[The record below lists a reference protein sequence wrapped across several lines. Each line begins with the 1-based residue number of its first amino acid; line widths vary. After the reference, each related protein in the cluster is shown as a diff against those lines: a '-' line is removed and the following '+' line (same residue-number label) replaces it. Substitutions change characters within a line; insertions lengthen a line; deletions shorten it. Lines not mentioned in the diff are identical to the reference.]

1 MARTSEETTFITL
14 TFPSSTHLQFAC
26 MSVKDGEQE
35 LSFHVD
41 EVLSKTL
48 QDIPVDYNILNVVL
62 MLPVSVSSIS
72 VSLLSDASV
81 ILPEPRGKL

>member
-1 MARTSEETTFITL
+1 
-14 TFPSSTHLQFAC
+14 